1 MTPLSFDEAEEL
13 DTERR
18 IEEAFERRHSQEVR

>member
-1 MTPLSFDEAEEL
+1 MNPLSFDEAEEL

-18 IEEAFERRHSQEVR
+18 IEEWLERRQEVS

>member
-1 MTPLSFDEAEEL
+1 MNPFSFDEAEEL

-18 IEEAFERRHSQEVR
+18 IEEWLESRQEVS